1 MGATVSIEKRA
12 AAFKTADGTTIYSI
26 FEKTY
31 EANCYPHTPHWSC
44 VAMGEIGHVL
54 HRIFG
59 AGASC
64 EGGMLRVK
72 GGAIS
77 PSAYITA
84 WLEELANPMEMPD
97 QSITLEVSRAFY
109 ATVPSEQ
116 LSKVVE
122 LLLRIGRSDV
132 AGVITAG
139 GTYAFDLHADHQL
152 AIALYG
158 NSTRLLAPWR
168 AFKRTPHGP
177 RRSDLG
183 YAPSPAKAS
192 PHPVPK
198 FMKLDGDTRLELQA
212 DGTWRV
218 AGWEYAVIGQF
229 VESLADNEL
238 LEPGSYRSC
247 ITAFRKA
254 LRDAPPVPSD
264 ATVVV
269 DLSIPLESKYADA
282 RRQKLVD
289 LHAAQLRIRKTAR
302 GHEMPHPDNAED
314 LYQLS
319 SLPPEC
325 VFWEVPAPQAQL
337 LLAA

>member
-1 MGATVSIEKRA
+1 
-12 AAFKTADGTTIYSI
+12 
-26 FEKTY
+26 
-31 EANCYPHTPHWSC
+31 
-44 VAMGEIGHVL
+44 
-54 HRIFG
+54 
-59 AGASC
+59 
-64 EGGMLRVK
+64 
-72 GGAIS
+72 
-77 PSAYITA
+77 
-84 WLEELANPMEMPD
+84 
-97 QSITLEVSRAFY
+97 
-109 ATVPSEQ
+109 
-116 LSKVVE
+116 
-122 LLLRIGRSDV
+122 
-132 AGVITAG
+132 
-139 GTYAFDLHADHQL
+139 
-152 AIALYG
+152 
-158 NSTRLLAPWR
+158 
-168 AFKRTPHGP
+168 
-177 RRSDLG
+177 
-183 YAPSPAKAS
+183 
-192 PHPVPK
+192 
-198 FMKLDGDTRLELQA
+198 MKLDGDTRLELQA